1 MINIII
7 MKTLLGKVLGN
18 KGGLLSLVSE
28 KTGKIS
34 FKRSAAIVVLTTIV
48 APDVAE
54 HGLTW
59 MNVVLCVGVL
69 VSVALPEI
77 FNKKTNK

>member
-34 FKRSAAIVVLTTIV
+34 FKRSAAIVVLTTVV

-69 VSVALPEI
+69 VSVAIPEI

>member
-1 MINIII
+1 

-34 FKRSAAIVVLTTIV
+34 FKRSAAIVVLTTVV

-59 MNVVLCVGVL
+59 MNVVLCIGVL
-69 VSVALPEI
+69 VSVAIPEI